1 MTKAVVIRAE
11 LTPTA
16 DNTTVP
22 AATKAE
28 WTAVAVFMIKPDVI
42 KGEWIQA
49 ADITTAAGGIW
60 DEKMKTGVF
69 MTKADVIKDKFDEHF
84 PLVLKN

>member
-22 AATKAE
+22 ATTKAE

-49 ADITTAAGGIW
+49 VDTTTAAGGIW
-60 DEKMKTGVF
+60 DEKMQTGVF